1 MTYHL
6 NMRSITSVPLLIVGA
21 LLVRQ
26 APIQAQ
32 TDGSPLPV
40 SLERIRAGL
49 KEPPP
54 LLQIP
59 APSGDTPTFRVEV
72 QAGLPLLQPIV
83 EEPFDPTYG
92 LPSVGELLMGG
103 IGKIHSAVV
112 TYKRGRAERRARKE
126 VENALAA
133 FCAAR
138 GCPTSTT
145 NK

>member
-6 NMRSITSVPLLIVGA
+6 NMRSITSVPLLMVGA
-21 LLVRQ
+21 LLVLQ

-59 APSGDTPTFRVEV
+59 AASGDTPTFRVEV